1 MKIEMPEYK
10 NLIDL
15 TLWTDDL
22 LNCILAIRNR
32 YISLEQFKT
41 KTGIII
47 TRLQFEKIG
56 FAINQKYSNG
66 FYFVGCFADFDVYIK
81 SGLEYIGELK

>member
-22 LNCILAIRNR
+22 LNCILDIRNR

-56 FAINQKYSNG
+56 FAINQKNSNG

-81 SGLEYIGELK
+81 SGLEYIGAIK